1 MGGFYLEAFCSGNM
15 MSSDVNDY
23 IRCFNKKIGLVKD
36 PMTSDQ
42 FRQERVFKVRC
53 GDVEICLRPFYVHL

>member
-15 MSSDVNDY
+15 MSSDVDDY

-53 GDVEICLRPFYVHL
+53 GDVKICVYLFV